1 MQDLEMQ
8 THACTHLER
17 LLAKQERDKEGLI
30 GLPVALLHEASACLC
45 NGLIFDP
52 GVVKKCLTA
61 IR

>member
-30 GLPVALLHEASACLC
+30 GLPVALLHVCATA
-45 NGLIFDP
+45 LIFDP

-61 IR
+61 IW